1 MTVDE
6 SHNDRTHTYVVLTKG
21 TMVSHYRAIEKIGAD
36 VLIISLGYGI
46 GGQMVTVAALSLAL
60 NLLLTGVFIVVVKR
74 LLNATPPTV
83 EAL

>member
-1 MTVDE
+1 LDLKLRRGFADLAWQNGGVYECQTEQE
-6 SHNDRTHTYVVLTKG
+6 S
-21 TMVSHYRAIEKIGAD
+21 
-36 VLIISLGYGI
+36 GI

-74 LLNATPPTV
+74 LLNATPPAV